1 MDDVA
6 IRAYQSSMCF
16 LFVSVLW
23 WTIKLATR
31 IVLVLPAL
39 LLNMRQRRK
48 LRQSVWQWDYIII
61 RYYKSQQI
69 LHLYTMKVIHN
80 LIVTS
85 LASASAQKHHSRVW
99 VLKNS
104 TRECAHET
112 LAHYENFTLECECVH
127 STRTRE
133 CELALN
139 LYRTIWNTLQLAI

>member
-6 IRAYQSSMCF
+6 IRAYQSSMYF
-16 LFVSVLW
+16 LFVSALW
-23 WTIKLATR
+23 WKIKLATR
-31 IVLVLPAL
+31 LVLVLPAL
-39 LLNMRQRRK
+39 LLNAHQRRK
-48 LRQSVWQWDYIII
+48 SRQSVWQWDCIII

-85 LASASAQKHHSRVW
+85 LTSASAQKLHSRVR

-104 TRECAHET
+104 TRECACET
-112 LAHYENFTLECECVH
+112 LAHYENFTLECECVC
-127 STRTRE
+127 STRTHE

-139 LYRTIWNTLQLAI
+139 LYRSLA

>member
-1 MDDVA
+1 MHDVA
-6 IRAYQSSMCF
+6 IWAYQSSMYF

-31 IVLVLPAL
+31 LVLVLPAL
-39 LLNMRQRRK
+39 LLNVHQRHW
-48 LRQSVWQWDYIII
+48 LRQSVWQWDCIII

-69 LHLYTMKVIHN
+69 LHLYTMKVIYN

-85 LASASAQKHHSRVW
+85 LTSASAQKLHSRVQ

-104 TRECAHET
+104 TRECAREM
-112 LAHYENFTLECECVH
+112 LAHYKNFTLECVR
-127 STRTRE
+127 STRARE

-139 LYRTIWNTLQLAI
+139 LYHTFSKSFSIFN